1 MQLCRKRLCGWYA
14 DNISLPYGPYIFNGL
29 PGLIID
35 IRETKGNW
43 IFTYAGMEKA
53 HSYRDMYLYEKEF
66 WGKLKTVSREEALTS
81 CRNDIENYD
90 NLSIEVFKVKT
101 KVNGKWVS
109 QEANYPRR
117 PSNMLELKW

>member
-1 MQLCRKRLCGWYA
+1 
-14 DNISLPYGPYIFNGL
+14 
-29 PGLIID
+29 
-35 IRETKGNW
+35 
-43 IFTYAGMEKA
+43 MEKA

-66 WGKLKTVSREEALTS
+66 WGKLKTASREEALTS
-81 CRNDIENYD
+81 CCNDIENYD

-117 PSNMLELKW
+117 PSNMLEQKW